1 MLEKLCIMQS
11 SLAFYPIFG
20 GQFMNTRIR
29 VLLALALLGTVLQ
42 GPAQAQTKW
51 DLPAAYPATNFHSVN
66 LNQFATDV
74 DKASGG
80 KLKITVHPNAS
91 LFKAPEIKRAVQSGQ
106 APIGEVLMVNFQN
119 EWQIWGADGLPFLAD
134 SYDESMRL
142 WKVQKPLMEKKL
154 AEQGLMILYAVPWP
168 PQGVYSKKPLASAAD
183 LKGIKWRAYS
193 PATARIAEL
202 VGAQP
207 VTVQAAEVSQ
217 AFATGVTE
225 SMMSS
230 GSTGADA
237 KLHEHVKYWY
247 DTQAW
252 LPKNAVL
259 VNKRAFDALDK
270 ATQDAVM
277 KAAADAEVRGL
288 AESKK
293 ANNASLDLLRNGGMQ
308 IVAPPAQLTA
318 DLKKVGDVM
327 LKEWL
332 EKAGPEGKALIDAY
346 NRK

>member
-1 MLEKLCIMQS
+1 MRLIRRHLTL
-11 SLAFYPIFG
+11 LAAAS
-20 GQFMNTRIR
+20 
-29 VLLALALLGTVLQ
+29 LLALSAT
-42 GPAQAQTKW
+42 AQAQTKW
-51 DLPAAYPATNFHSVN
+51 GLPAAYPATNFHTEN
-66 LNQFATDV
+66 LVQFANDI

-91 LFKAPEIKRAVQSGQ
+91 LFKAPEIKRAVQGGQ
-106 APIGEVLMVNFQN
+106 AQIGEVLLVNFQN
-119 EWQIWGADGLPFLAD
+119 EWQIYGADGIPFLAD
-134 SYDESMRL
+134 SYDEAVKL
-142 WKVQKPLMEKKL
+142 WKVQRPLMEKKL
-154 AEQGLMILYAVPWP
+154 AEQGMMVLYAVPWP
-168 PQGVYSKKPLASAAD
+168 PQGVYSKRPLASGAD
-183 LKGIKWRAYS
+183 MKGLKWRAYS

-237 KLHEHVKYWY
+237 KLWEHVKYWY

-259 VNKRAFDALDK
+259 VNKAAFDALDGGTK
-270 ATQDAVM
+270 QAVL

-288 AESKK
+288 AASKK
-293 ANNASLDLLRNGGMQ
+293 ANTDSLEKLKAGGMQ
-308 IVAPPAQLTA
+308 ILPPSPQLKA
-318 DLKKVGDVM
+318 DMKKVGETM

-332 EKAGPEGKALIDAY
+332 DKAGPEGKALVDAFH
-346 NRK
+346 K